1 MPLILLSGLPTSGKT
16 HRSNQIITDFTKRIT
31 TSTSPRIAK
40 LRIVH
45 INDQSLG
52 LDRAVYDAGRA
63 EKDARAAFASAV
75 KRELGQDTIV
85 VADGMNYIKGFRY
98 QLYCEA
104 KAVRTTFC
112 VVQLQPAVPPST
124 CAALNDAALSQKTGG
139 YAPSQFENL
148 VFRHEEPNGLNR
160 WDSPLFVVPH
170 DDADPPYDAIWEAL
184 IGTDGE
190 RKVVRPNAATVLK
203 KASEEGY
210 LPFLERVC
218 GDVVRQVEAWGRE
231 HEEGGGRVRV
241 TFEGEKE
248 GEEMFVQLPVE
259 GVRGPQLQRL
269 RRQFVAMNR
278 VSEVEKKRIGILF
291 VEYLN
296 DAFQE

>member
-16 HRSNQIITDFTKRIT
+16 YRSQQLIDNFQSRISS
-31 TSTSPRIAK
+31 STSPRISK

-52 LDRAVYDAGRA
+52 LAREVYDAGRA

-85 VADGMNYIKGFRY
+85 VADGMNYIKGYRY

-112 VVQLQPAVPPST
+112 VLQPAVPPPT
-124 CAALNDAALSQKTGG
+124 CRHLNDLALNNSTGG
-139 YAPSQFENL
+139 YPVTQFDNL
-148 VFRHEEPNGLNR
+148 VFRHEEPNGSNR
-160 WDSPLFVVPH
+160 WDSPLFVVAH
-170 DDADPPYDAIWEAL
+170 DDPGPPYDAIWVAL
-184 IGTDGE
+184 VGAEGE
-190 RKVVRPNAATVLK
+190 RKVVRPNQATVLK

-218 GDVVRQVEAWGRE
+218 ADVVRQIEAWGRE
-231 HEEGGGRVRV
+231 HEGEGGGGGGAMKVRI
-241 TFEGEKE
+241 EGT
-248 GEEMFVQLPVE
+248 EEEAEVQFPME

-269 RRQFVAMNR
+269 RRQFVTMNR
-278 VSEVEKKRIGILF
+278 VSEVEKKRIGPLF
-291 VEYLN
+291 VDYLN

>member
-1 MPLILLSGLPTSGKT
+1 MPVGPTRAPSPVTYSHPQLILLSGLPTSGKT

-112 VVQLQPAVPPST
+112 VVRSPSPLPLLSCFCTFRSPCTT
-124 CAALNDAALSQKTGG
+124 CAL
-139 YAPSQFENL
+139 
-148 VFRHEEPNGLNR
+148 
-160 WDSPLFVVPH
+160 PH
-170 DDADPPYDAIWEAL
+170 
-184 IGTDGE
+184 TSM
-190 RKVVRPNAATVLK
+190 
-203 KASEEGY
+203 SE
-210 LPFLERVC
+210 
-218 GDVVRQVEAWGRE
+218 
-231 HEEGGGRVRV
+231 
-241 TFEGEKE
+241 
-248 GEEMFVQLPVE
+248 
-259 GVRGPQLQRL
+259 
-269 RRQFVAMNR
+269 
-278 VSEVEKKRIGILF
+278 
-291 VEYLN
+291 
-296 DAFQE
+296 